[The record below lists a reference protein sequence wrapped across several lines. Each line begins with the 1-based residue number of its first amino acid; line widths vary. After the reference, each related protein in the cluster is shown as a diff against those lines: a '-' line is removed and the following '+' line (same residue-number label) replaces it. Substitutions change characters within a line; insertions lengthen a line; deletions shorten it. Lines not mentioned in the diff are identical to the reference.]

1 LPRTKSRTAHTTPF
15 AEVQQETERALEHLA
30 ARDVKPVTR
39 AILDLAQD
47 RFYAAY
53 TTDPNHPLQQS
64 VTVAWERA
72 GGAIQ
77 ASVSLLDF
85 GVPWRGAL
93 KDMFSPHGMTPHEF
107 QRELMDKPARYKF
120 IEAAKRCGSKC
131 CSRERPMVPSKSLLG
146 GVRRGTSQ
154 STWSPI

>member
-131 CSRERPMVPSKSLLG
+131 GKPSFIG
-146 GVRRGTSQ
+146 RNGVT
-154 STWSPI
+154 